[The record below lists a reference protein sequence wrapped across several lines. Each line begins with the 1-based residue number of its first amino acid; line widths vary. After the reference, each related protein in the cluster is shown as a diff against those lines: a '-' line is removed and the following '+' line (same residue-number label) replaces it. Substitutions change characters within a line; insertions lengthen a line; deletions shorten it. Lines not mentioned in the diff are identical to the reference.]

1 MFIMKMLILQLCL
14 TYILISSASKY
25 VINRSLHG
33 ISHIGPGIIPPAS
46 QSGLIWESRVD
57 TRANMENDMY

>member
-1 MFIMKMLILQLCL
+1 MFIMKMFLLKLCL

-33 ISHIGPGIIPPAS
+33 IFHIGPGISPRPI
-46 QSGLIWESRVD
+46 SGLIWKMPCD
-57 TRANMENDMY
+57 NL

>member
-1 MFIMKMLILQLCL
+1 MNMLILQLCL

-33 ISHIGPGIIPPAS
+33 FSHIGPGISPPAS

-57 TRANMENDMY
+57 TRANMENDISI